1 LIAGPQFHFIAAEHV
16 ERGFRDARARVLGF
30 VSRLEA

>member
-16 ERGFRDARARVLGF
+16 ERGFRDAGARVLGF